1 MLSVSNLSVQFGKRI
16 LFDEVNT
23 SFNTG
28 NCYGIIGANG
38 AGKSTFLKIIAG
50 VQEPTSGH
58 VHLEPGKRMSVL
70 EQNHNLYDEH
80 TVLETVIIGNK
91 PLFKIKS
98 EIDALYNDYSDA
110 NADRIGELQ
119 VQFEEMNGWN
129 ADSDAASMLS
139 NLGIKEEH
147 HYTLMKDMD
156 GKQKVR
162 VLLAQALFGS
172 PDVLIMDEPTNDLDY
187 ETISWLEQF
196 LANYDNCVI
205 VVSHDRHFLDSVC
218 THISDIDFNKIN
230 HFSGNYTFWYE
241 SSQLAAKQRAQLNK
255 KSEDKKKELEEF
267 IRRFSA
273 NMAKSKQATSRK
285 KMIDKLDVSEIR
297 PSSRRYPAIIFER
310 EREAGDQILNVE
322 KLAFELEGETL
333 FDKIDFNLNKGDKV
347 LVYSKDSRAT
357 SAFYEIV
364 KGNLDAKNGTFL
376 WGVTTTQSYLPL
388 DNSSFF
394 KQAMNLVDWLRQ
406 WAKTE
411 EEREEV
417 HIRGFL
423 GKMIFSGEE
432 ALKQS
437 NVLSGGEKV
446 RCMLSR
452 MMMMRANVLMLD
464 EPTNHLDLESI
475 TAFNNSLKNFKG
487 TVLFTTHD
495 HEFSQTLANRVIEL
509 TPKGVID
516 RYTTFDEYMQDPKI
530 KELRAKMYA

>member
-38 AGKSTFLKIIAG
+38 AGKSTFLKILAG

-58 VHLEPGKRMSVL
+58 VSLETGKRMSVL
-70 EQNHNLYDEH
+70 EQNHNLYDER

-91 PLFKIKS
+91 PLFEIKT
-98 EIDALYNDYSDA
+98 EIDALYNDYSDE

-119 VQFEEMNGWN
+119 VKFEEMNGWN

-139 NLGIKEEH
+139 NLGIKEDH
-147 HYTLMKDMD
+147 HYTLMKDLD

-162 VLLAQALFGS
+162 VLLAQALFGN

-187 ETISWLEQF
+187 ETISWLENF

-205 VVSHDRHFLDSVC
+205 VVSHDRHFLDAVC

-241 SSQLAAKQRAQLNK
+241 SSQLAARQRAQQNK

-273 NMAKSKQATSRK
+273 NVAKSKQATSRK
-285 KMIDKLDVSEIR
+285 KMIDKLDVTEIR

-310 EREAGDQILNVE
+310 DREAGDQILNVE
-322 KLAFELEGETL
+322 KLAYDLEGDTL
-333 FDKIDFNLNKGDKV
+333 FEHIDFNLNKGDKIV
-347 LVYSKDSRAT
+347 IYSKDSRAS
-357 SAFYEIV
+357 SAFYDIV
-364 KGNLDAKNGTFL
+364 NGKLKAKTGNFL
-376 WGVTTTQSYLPL
+376 WGVTTSQSYLPL
-388 DNSSFF
+388 DNSSYF
-394 KQAMNLVDWLRQ
+394 KEAMNLVDWLRQ

-452 MMMMRANVLMLD
+452 MMMTRANVLMLD

-495 HEFSQTLANRVIEL
+495 HEFAQTVANRVIEL

-530 KELRAKMYA
+530 KALREKMYG